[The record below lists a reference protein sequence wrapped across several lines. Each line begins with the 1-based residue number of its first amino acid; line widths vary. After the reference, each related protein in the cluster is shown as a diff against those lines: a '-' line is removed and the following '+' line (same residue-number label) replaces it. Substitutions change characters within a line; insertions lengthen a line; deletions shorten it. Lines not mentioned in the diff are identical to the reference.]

1 MSFDSLLVTSG
12 FFWTLAYL
20 LIICQ
25 GYRDKTYGMPL
36 VALCANLSWEF
47 VFSVIAPHSAP
58 QIYVNVIWLGF
69 DVVIAVQLLR
79 YGPQE
84 WNLKPTF
91 FYGLFAISLS
101 AALPAIYFICLEF
114 SELDQWSGAY
124 AAFGQNLM
132 MSILFLELLRSRGDL
147 RGQSIGIATCKLVGT
162 FFASLGFYLHTIVGQ
177 SPLLIYL
184 FVAIFFFDAGYLAL
198 VIAKRINPQFSLR
211 QKREE
216 QCS

>member
-12 FFWTLAYL
+12 IFWTATYL
-20 LIICQ
+20 LIIYQ

-36 VALCANLSWEF
+36 VALSANLSWEF
-47 VFSVIAPHSAP
+47 VFSVIAPHTAP
-58 QIYVNVIWLGF
+58 QIYVNFIWLSF
-69 DVVIAVQLLR
+69 DIVIAMQLLR
-79 YGPQE
+79 YGPSE
-84 WNLKPTF
+84 WNLKPKI
-91 FYGLFAISLS
+91 FYGLFAISLGVT
-101 AALPAIYFICLEF
+101 LPAIYFICLEF

-147 RGQSIGIATCKLVGT
+147 RGQSIGIAACKLVGT
-162 FFASLGFYLHTIVGQ
+162 FFASFGFYLHTIVGQ

-184 FVAIFFFDAGYLAL
+184 FVAIFFFDAVYLAL
-198 VIAKRINPQFSLR
+198 VVAKRINPKFSLR
-211 QKREE
+211 QNSEE